1 MSGLQ
6 QWALSLRLLQREFR
20 SGELTLI
27 LVALL
32 IAVTST
38 TAIALFSARLDLAMQ
53 ARSNDLL
60 GADLRL
66 KSTTLIDDSWRQQ
79 AQQLGVETARTL
91 TFPSV
96 VLKGEAMALAAI
108 KAVDDGYPLR
118 GRLLISDRGYGYRDN
133 QSDYQNEKPSGE
145 PQQANSGPAPGEV
158 WVEPRLLALLAA
170 QVGDDIELG
179 DKRYRISAVILEES
193 DRGGNFY
200 TLSPRVMVHWQ
211 EIENSALL
219 GPGSRLRYRLLLKG
233 EDDVLQQL
241 RSDWTLEANQSF
253 ESLQDSNQA
262 MSTAL
267 DRARRYLGLAALL
280 AVVLASIAVAIC
292 ARRYAQRHFDI
303 SALMRTFGLQQRQVY
318 NIYAFQLLL
327 LALVATLVGAALA
340 ALVQQALIT
349 ALQGVLPENLP
360 SAPISAWLLG
370 ASSGVLTLFGFA
382 LPYLMPLARVS
393 PLRVLRRDLEPMP
406 ISAWLIT
413 LLALTALT
421 ILLWFFTQD
430 LPLTLGMMLGGGV
443 LILLLLGLLHALIAG
458 LRRRIGQLDLPL
470 VVRFAWQH
478 LSRNSRHT
486 AGQILA
492 FALTLMVMV
501 VISVVRSDL
510 LADWQRSLPDDA
522 PNVFAI
528 NIQPYQKDAFYQ
540 RLDEA
545 GYRSERLYTM
555 VPGRLLQI
563 NGVAVETLEVADDP
577 AINRDLALTSDP
589 QLPDSNRIVEGDW
602 QTLLEQPNQVSIEQR
617 LATRLGVA
625 MGDRLSFRAG
635 GVDFSATISSIREV
649 DWGSLSPNFYMMFST
664 DVLAQLPGSYLTS
677 FYVPPQ
683 QQAQLTQLIRDF
695 PSVTLLDM
703 QVVLGQIQTLLA
715 QVSLAVEL
723 ILLFVLV
730 AAALVMV
737 ATLIASLSERLREG
751 AILRTLGARSRVIRR
766 AQMTEFALLG
776 VVAALLALLGGE
788 AIVFGLYQFL
798 LNIPYQGIFQGLGWA
813 WLWLPP
819 LTAMLLMLLGGYLM
833 RAAVTVAPLQVLRD
847 LD

>member
-1 MSGLQ
+1 MNIWQ
-6 QWALSLRLLQREFR
+6 QFSLSLRLLMREAR

-53 ARSNDLL
+53 SRSNDLL

-66 KSTTLIDDSWRQQ
+66 KSTTLINDEWRLQARQQ
-79 AQQLGVETARTL
+79 GVETARTL

-96 VLKGEAMALAAI
+96 ALKGEEMALAAI

-118 GRLLISDRGYGYRDN
+118 GRLAISKEGYSATTGNELLASRG
-133 QSDYQNEKPSGE
+133 
-145 PQQANSGPAPGEV
+145 PQTGEV
-158 WVEPRLLALLAA
+158 WVEPRLLALLDAR
-170 QVGDDIELG
+170 VGDVLEVG
-179 DKRYRISAVILEES
+179 DGEFVVSAVILEES

-200 TLSPRVMVHWQ
+200 SLSPRLMMHWQ
-211 EIENSALL
+211 DVQNSGLL
-219 GPGSRLRYRLLLKG
+219 GPGSRLQYRLLLKG
-233 EDDVLQQL
+233 DAHVLQALRDDWQL
-241 RSDWTLEANQSF
+241 DANQSF

-303 SALMRTFGLQQRQVY
+303 SALMRTFGLQQHQVY
-318 NIYAFQLLL
+318 FIYASQLAL
-327 LALVATLVGAALA
+327 LALVAILFGGALA
-340 ALVQQALIT
+340 ALLQAALIEL
-349 ALQGVLPENLP
+349 LQGFLPQQLP
-360 SAPISAWLLG
+360 AAPWSAWLLG

-382 LPYLMPLARVS
+382 LPYILPLSRVT
-393 PLRVLRRDLEPMP
+393 PLRVLRRDLSPVP
-406 ISAWLIT
+406 LQGWIIT
-413 LLALTALT
+413 LLALVALT
-421 ILLWFFTQD
+421 ALLWFFTQD
-430 LPLTLGMMLGGGV
+430 LPLTLGMMLGGGCV
-443 LILLLLGLLHALIAG
+443 VLLLLGLLHALIAA
-458 LRRRIGQLDLPL
+458 LKKRLGQVDLPL
-470 VVRFAWQH
+470 TVRFAWQH
-478 LSRNSRHT
+478 LSRNSQQT

-492 FALTLMVMV
+492 FSLTLMVMV
-501 VISVVRSDL
+501 VIGVVRNDL
-510 LADWQRSLPDDA
+510 LADWQASLPDDA

-528 NIQPYQKDAFYQ
+528 NIQPYEKQAFNQ
-540 RLDEA
+540 ALKQA
-545 GYRSERLYTM
+545 GYSSERMYTM
-555 VPGRLLQI
+555 VPGRLVSI
-563 NGVAVETLEVADDP
+563 NGVGVQELAVASDP
-577 AINRDLALTSDP
+577 AINRDLALTSDSE
-589 QLPDSNRIVEGDW
+589 LPASNRIVAGDW
-602 QTLLEQPNQVSIEQR
+602 QTLVDTTSQLSIEER
-617 LATRLGVA
+617 LAERLGVGL
-625 MGDRLSFRAG
+625 GDELSFRAG

-664 DVLAQLPGSYLTS
+664 DVLDQLPGSFLTS
-677 FYVPPQ
+677 FHVPADQ
-683 QQAQLTQLIRDF
+683 QQALTALIRQF

-723 ILLFVLV
+723 ILTFVLV

-751 AILRTLGARSRVIRR
+751 AVLRTLGASSRIIRR
-766 AQMTEFALLG
+766 SQFAEFTLLG
-776 VVAALLALLGGE
+776 GLSALLALLGGE

-798 LNIPYQGIFQGLGWA
+798 LKIPYQGLFQGLGWA

-819 LTAMLLMLLGGYLM
+819 LTAALLIVLGSYLM
-833 RAAVTVAPLQVLRD
+833 RAAVNVAPLRVLREIH
-847 LD
+847 